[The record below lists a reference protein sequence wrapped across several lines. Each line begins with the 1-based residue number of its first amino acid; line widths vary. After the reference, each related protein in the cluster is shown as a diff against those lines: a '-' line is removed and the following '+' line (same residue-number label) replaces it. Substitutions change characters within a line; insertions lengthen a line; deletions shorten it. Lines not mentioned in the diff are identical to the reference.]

1 MSMYA
6 RNRAERVLSIRAT
19 PQPRFEAAERDVG
32 QNREQRYQEG
42 AVEDEPEF
50 AAAPVF
56 WTVG

>member
-50 AAAPVF
+50 V
-56 WTVG
+56 